1 MMIKQECGGEYT
13 KGDYERLKMVAELCT
28 GNVLDVGCGNGKLK
42 DYLAK
47 DCEYV
52 GIDVLPS
59 GNGVYGSAYKLDYF
73 HQAFDT
79 VTLLE
84 VLEHLEHP
92 LDALLEIRRVVKKK
106 LIISV
111 PNPYNMDQIASILHN
126 KINIENP
133 NHITLFGDNEI
144 KNLCFAAGFMFVKPI
159 RFYTKI
165 PGLNWLSPIKS
176 CFGEWSIYEVT

>member
-1 MMIKQECGGEYT
+1 MKQEAGGEYNR
-13 KGDYERLKMVAELCT
+13 GDYLRLKMVADLCV
-28 GNVLDVGCGNGKLK
+28 GSVLDVGCGSGKLK
-42 DYLAK
+42 DYLLK
-47 DCEYV
+47 DCIYN
-52 GIDVLPS
+52 GIDILPS
-59 GNGVYGSAYKLDYF
+59 GHGTYGSAYKLNYSNREF
-73 HQAFDT
+73 NT

-92 LDALLEIRRVVKKK
+92 LDALIEIRRVAKDK
-106 LIISV
+106 LILSV
-111 PNPYNMDQIASILHN
+111 PNPFNLDQIASVIHN
-126 KINIENP
+126 KTNIENP

-144 KNLCFAAGFMFVKPI
+144 RNLCFGAGFTFVRPI

>member
-1 MMIKQECGGEYT
+1 MIKQECGGEYT